1 MKQLSPTLCH
11 RPFRGYLVRHMAVL
25 TVIAACLFTGEMISA
40 KAPQETNRAWQKANA
55 NDKSYFVPLRNK
67 QWIEVNVNGAKIS
80 FQETNRA
87 ADSVELYDRGRD
99 LRIRLGTQFAE
110 LSVGG
115 KPYQRWVNGGWIPRS
130 RLPDFAQLAEV
141 DYRVRL
147 IYFVPQDRQ
156 PIANYEDKIRCV
168 MAFVNSLYKYEFRR
182 REWDDRG
189 FLFQLDQRNLP
200 IVHLIRGKHPAAYY
214 TGSPEYDTNRQ
225 YTRIQPEIPASIG
238 TPGSQLIVA
247 FMETYDEGPHP
258 FEWPGGVAL
267 GGRYSANGGMGI
279 FSAWILRDEFCR
291 STVAEQINLFQDETA
306 IVGRTALGYG
316 RPDSPRFEFI
326 EDGFGAVMHEV
337 GHALGLPHDQR
348 DDLHYIM
355 GNGFRKLRANLSP
368 RTPVE
373 KRARFSDANANILR
387 WSRHLNPA
395 IDLADGTAPK
405 VSAKLAKNAE
415 SGLPELRLV
424 GEDDQ
429 GLAAYLLLDANSGN
443 VLDGDEL
450 SGRSVTESIAI
461 PRTNTPA
468 GQSPKLRLLI
478 SDISGN
484 HTQVD
489 VQSP

>member
-1 MKQLSPTLCH
+1 MKQLFSSLFR
-11 RPFRGYLVRHMAVL
+11 RPLRGYRSWY
-25 TVIAACLFTGEMISA
+25 IAALSAISVYLFTGPILNAQS
-40 KAPQETNRAWQKANA
+40 PQETNRAWQKANA
-55 NDKSYFVPLRNK
+55 NDKSYFVPLGNK
-67 QWIEVNVNGAKIS
+67 QWIEVNENGVKIS
-80 FQETNRA
+80 FRETNRA
-87 ADSVELYDRGRD
+87 SNTIELYDRGRD
-99 LRIRLGTQFAE
+99 LRIRLRGRFAE

-115 KPYQRWVNGGWIPRS
+115 KPYQRWVNGNWIARN
-130 RLPDFAQLAEV
+130 RLPEFAQLAEV
-141 DYRVRL
+141 DHRVRL

-156 PIANYEDKIRCV
+156 PIANYEGKIRCV

-182 REWDDRG
+182 RGWDDRG
-189 FLFQLDQRNLP
+189 FLFQLDEKELP
-200 IVHLIRGKHPAAYY
+200 IVHMIRGKHPAAYY
-214 TGSPEYDTNRQ
+214 TGAPMYEANRQ
-225 YTRIQPEIPASIG
+225 YSRIQPEIPGSIG

-247 FMETYDEGPHP
+247 FMETYDQGPHP

-267 GGRYSANGGMGI
+267 GGRYSVNGGMGI

-291 STVAEQINLFQDETA
+291 TSVAEQVELFQDQTA

-348 DDLHYIM
+348 DDAHYIM

-368 RTPVE
+368 DTPVD

-395 IDLADGTAPK
+395 INLEDGTAPEVTATMSSK
-405 VSAKLAKNAE
+405 AE
-415 SGLPELRLV
+415 SGQPEIRLV

-429 GLAAYLLLDANSGN
+429 GLAAYLLLDATSGN
-443 VLDGDEL
+443 VLHGDEL
-450 SGRSVTESIAI
+450 SGRCVTASIVL
-461 PRTNTPA
+461 PRGKGAA
-468 GQSPKLRLLI
+468 GQSPKLRVLI

-489 VQSP
+489 VQAE